1 MSKDLKEPNYWTS
14 LEDYHKI
21 ASAQNGEFQE
31 FPEGISES
39 LELSSMT
46 DVSRRKFLALLGASA
61 ALAGTGCSNYIDPG
75 KIIPYNKKPESVLP
89 GRANYYATTI
99 VEGNEAFSVLV
110 KTREGRPIKVDGNP
124 DDPINKGK
132 SNAACQASLLN
143 LYNPERLKSPL
154 QLVEKSQKEITWDLA
169 NKEVLDA
176 LYKAKKSGKQIAV
189 VANSIKSPTFARLL
203 SDFRTKFG
211 DVRTYSYDFFNDDAK
226 VNAWK
231 KSYNQSEMPIF
242 DWSKPEIFLSFDGD
256 FLGRGSN
263 KVQRSG
269 QYVKTRAA
277 IDKKTSSR
285 TYLAEAGMSITG
297 MNADYRLKVSPID
310 QLEFA
315 LCIAS
320 ELVLRKSVSNYS
332 KYGSVSQLLSKHS
345 LTSFVKKTGLSTTVI
360 SHLVDDLVQ
369 NKGKVLVY
377 AGEQLPE
384 DVHVVVNFLNEVLEA
399 DKMYADDYFVEQ
411 VPRATVK
418 NLESLVADMNSGRV
432 GVVLHLDS
440 NPVFHFDATLS
451 YTKALKQVDK
461 VITFAS
467 SLSETSII
475 SNIVLPMT
483 HDFESWGDVNSR
495 VGILSLQQPLIAPL
509 YENNRQIQDVVLGWI
524 DGTYKAQSYYSYLK
538 SNWQKSYFKVS
549 KDIKTFDQ
557 FWNKSLHDGVVSIS
571 QNFKRNL
578 SFNAS
583 SLNTISDDFKV
594 ADGYVLEIQENYT
607 IGDGRNA
614 NNGWL
619 QEVPHPVTRVV
630 WDNYAAISKN
640 TADKLKVEPNQ
651 MIKLTVDSQSV
662 VVPIFVQPGMV
673 DGVIEIT
680 GGYGR
685 KHAGTVG
692 TGAGFDVHPLM
703 SLKSK
708 YGTFVHGGVQIV
720 KSHGTYDVISTQEH
734 FSFKEDI
741 PEILKSR
748 MKDAHLRR
756 EIIQE
761 GTLDGYLKDEKFL
774 VDRQAHKRKA
784 LISLYEEEH
793 KYNGVKWGMAIDLN
807 KCSGCNECVVACN
820 AENNIPVVGKEQVA
834 LNREMHWLRI
844 DRYYSGTIDEPVVS
858 LQPMLCQH
866 CDNAPCE
873 NVCPVSATTHTP
885 DGLNGM
891 AYNRCVG
898 TRYCGN
904 NCVYKV
910 RRFNYFNYRANYEE
924 GYFQKESFH
933 LAHNPE
939 VTVRSRGVMEKCTF
953 CVQRISESRAEAKR
967 NDEMFDGSK
976 VTVACQDV
984 CNTNAI
990 AFGNVNDEKS
1000 EVAKMRAHELEYK
1013 VLEELHVK
1021 PNVSYLA
1028 KLRNTH
1034 KEA

>member
-14 LEDYHKI
+14 LEDYHKSTT
-21 ASAQNGEFQE
+21 ASDGKFQE
-31 FPEGISES
+31 FPDGVSDA

-75 KIIPYNKKPESVLP
+75 KIIPYNKKPVSVLP

-99 VEGNEAFSVLV
+99 VEDGEVFSLLV

-143 LYNPERLKSPL
+143 LYNPERLKVPTS
-154 QLVEKSQKEITWDLA
+154 LVEKDQQEITWDLA
-169 NKEVLDA
+169 DKEVLTA
-176 LYKAKKSGKQIAV
+176 LNEAKKSGKQIAI
-189 VANSIKSPTFARLL
+189 VANSIKSPTFAKLL

-211 DVRTYSYDFFNDDAK
+211 DVRVYSYDFFNDNSK
-226 VNAWK
+226 VSAWK
-231 KSYNQSEMPIF
+231 KSYGQSEMPIF
-242 DWSKPEIFLSFDGD
+242 DWSKAEVFLSFDGD

-263 KVQRSG
+263 KVQRSA
-269 QYVKTRAA
+269 QYIKTRAA
-277 IDKKTSSR
+277 VDNKTSSR
-285 TYLAEAGMSITG
+285 TYIAEAGMSITG
-297 MNADYRLKVSPID
+297 MNADYRLKVSPVN

-315 LCIAS
+315 LCLAS
-320 ELVLRKSVSNYS
+320 ELVLKRSISQYSNY
-332 KYGSVSQLLSKHS
+332 GSISQLLSKHS
-345 LTSFVKKTGLSTTVI
+345 LATFVKKNGLSAKVMN
-360 SHLVDDLVQ
+360 HLVDDLVANQ
-369 NKGKVLVY
+369 GKSLIY

-384 DVHVVVNFLNEVLEA
+384 DVHVVINFLNEVLEA

-411 VPRATVK
+411 VPRAAVEDLQT
-418 NLESLVADMNSGRV
+418 LVSDMNSGKV
-432 GVVLHLDS
+432 GVLLHVDS
-440 NPVFHFDATLS
+440 NPVFHYDAVLS
-451 YTKALKQVDK
+451 YSKAMKKVDT
-461 VITFAS
+461 VITVAS
-467 SLSETSII
+467 GINETSLY
-475 SNIVLPMT
+475 SNIVLPLT
-483 HDFESWGDVNSR
+483 HDFEAWGDANAR
-495 VGILSLQQPLIAPL
+495 VGVLSLQQPLIAPL
-509 YENNRQIQDVVLGWI
+509 YDQVRQFQDVMMGWMS
-524 DGTYKAQSYYSYLK
+524 GEYKAQAYYDYLK
-538 SNWQKSYFKVS
+538 KNWKKSYFKVS
-549 KDIKTFDQ
+549 KDAKTFTQ
-557 FWNKSLHDGVVSIS
+557 FWNKSLHDGVISID

-578 SFNAS
+578 SFNSS
-583 SLNTISDDFKV
+583 SLTSISSDITVK
-594 ADGYVLEIQENYT
+594 DGFVLEIQENYT

-640 TADKLKVEPNQ
+640 TADQLKVEPDQN
-651 MIKLTVDSQSV
+651 IKLTVDGQSV
-662 VVPIFVQPGMV
+662 VVPVFVQPGMV
-673 DGVIEIT
+673 DGVVEIT
-680 GGYGR
+680 AGYGR

-692 TGAGFDVHPLM
+692 TNAGFDVHPLM
-703 SLKSK
+703 SMKSK
-708 YGTFVHGGVQIV
+708 YGSFVHAGVSV
-720 KSHGTYDVISTQEH
+720 EVSYGTYEVVSTQEH

-741 PEILKSR
+741 PDILKSR

-756 EIIQE
+756 DIIQE

-774 VDRQAHKRKA
+774 VEKQAHKRKN
-784 LISLYEEEH
+784 IFSLYEEEH

-807 KCSGCNECVVACN
+807 KCSGCNECVIACN
-820 AENNIPVVGKEQVA
+820 AENNIPVVGKEQVSK
-834 LNREMHWLRI
+834 NREMHWLRI
-844 DRYYSGTIDEPVVS
+844 DRYYSGTIDEPIVS
-858 LQPMLCQH
+858 LQPMLCQQ

-910 RRFNYFNYRANYEE
+910 RRFNYFNYRANYQE

-953 CVQRISESRAEAKR
+953 CVQRISEGRAEARR
-967 NDEMFDGSK
+967 NNELFDGSK
-976 VTVACQDV
+976 ITVACQDV
-984 CNTNAI
+984 CNTDAI
-990 AFGNVNDEKS
+990 MFGNVNDENS
-1000 EVAKMRAHELEYK
+1000 AVSKMRAHDLEYK
-1013 VLEELHVK
+1013 V
-1021 PNVSYLA
+1021 
-1028 KLRNTH
+1028 
-1034 KEA
+1034 